1 MSLYSIE
8 QGLVQAFQTQ
18 GTDESLKSQEVKKIF
33 LKKSIFYIIY
43 LYFMV
48 SANLSATQSFLLGF
62 LAPVQTGFSI
72 FITIQYVYLALE
84 LAELFITNLAYLFI
98 FIYLW

>member
-1 MSLYSIE
+1 
-8 QGLVQAFQTQ
+8 
-18 GTDESLKSQEVKKIF
+18 
-33 LKKSIFYIIY
+33 
-43 LYFMV
+43 MV
-48 SANLSATQSFLLGF
+48 SANLSATQLFLLGF

-72 FITIQYVYLALE
+72 FITIQCVYLALE